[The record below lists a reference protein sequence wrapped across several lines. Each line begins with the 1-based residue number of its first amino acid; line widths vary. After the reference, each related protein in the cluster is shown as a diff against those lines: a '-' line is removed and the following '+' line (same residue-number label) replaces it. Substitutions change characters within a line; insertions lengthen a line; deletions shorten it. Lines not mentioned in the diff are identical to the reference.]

1 MKKLIKKIVATVV
14 SNWNEANALM
24 SKSYTYSV

>member
-1 MKKLIKKIVATVV
+1 MKKLIKKIVNTVV

-24 SKSYTYSV
+24 SKGYIYSI